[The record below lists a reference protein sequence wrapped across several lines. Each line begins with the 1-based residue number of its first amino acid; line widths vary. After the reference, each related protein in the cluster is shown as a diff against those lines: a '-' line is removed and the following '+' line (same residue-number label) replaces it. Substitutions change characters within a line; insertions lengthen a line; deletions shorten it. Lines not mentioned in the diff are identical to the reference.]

1 MAAPSASAIE
11 IGLDP
16 PGNREFIRDL
26 AGMLDPSAKEHIREL
41 CDSLLTDK
49 ATPIIVITIE
59 SMAKYGGEGMRIETF
74 ATLLFDQ
81 WGIGHAT
88 LGGQDWNTGILLL
101 VSRNDRRARIELG
114 GGWGRRE
121 DALCRQIMDEHIV
134 SEFKQDR
141 FSEGIVAGVEALD
154 KMCRKLELP
163 TRPRP
168 WWHYALVVGFIGLAI
183 FTIVSLIRRGASGW
197 AWVFWGVVFA
207 VAEDMIGLWLAVFAA
222 ITVWLIF
229 PRQWNDSGSW
239 EGMPVYVGLLT
250 MVAGV
255 VVAFIVGVVAG
266 SRIGWLRRLFTPRNQ
281 MLEEVSARAREIF
294 FDKRVHHTSGATGI
308 LIYVSLFEHMAVV
321 LGDQEVLDKLGQT
334 FLDRLCQQLTEGL
347 RQGDASDAIRSV
359 IAEAG
364 RQLSGPLPRAKGDVN
379 ELHDALV
386 LID

>member
-1 MAAPSASAIE
+1 MAASSSSAIE

-16 PGNREFIRDL
+16 PGDREFIRDL

-101 VSRNDRRARIELG
+101 VSRNDRKARIELG

-154 KMCRKLELP
+154 KLGRKLELP

-207 VAEDMIGLWLAVFAA
+207 VVGTILYQILSSRG
-222 ITVWLIF
+222 
-229 PRQWNDSGSW
+229 SGGFS
-239 EGMPVYVGLLT
+239 G
-250 MVAGV
+250 
-255 VVAFIVGVVAG
+255 G
-266 SRIGWLRRLFTPRNQ
+266 SFGGG
-281 MLEEVSARAREIF
+281 S
-294 FDKRVHHTSGATGI
+294 SGGGGATG
-308 LIYVSLFEHMAVV
+308 SW
-321 LGDQEVLDKLGQT
+321 
-334 FLDRLCQQLTEGL
+334 
-347 RQGDASDAIRSV
+347 
-359 IAEAG
+359 
-364 RQLSGPLPRAKGDVN
+364 
-379 ELHDALV
+379 
-386 LID
+386 